1 MMTEEVPRSAVSKLE
16 TQEKQPCSLGL
27 NNGRLKTRKQRF
39 FSWGL
44 KAGENGC
51 PSVQGQFKTIRQE
64 ESLLPQ
70 PFCPI
75 QAFNW

>member
-1 MMTEEVPRSAVSKLE
+1 MMTEEVPRSVVSKLE
-16 TQEKQPCSLGL
+16 TQEKQRCGLGL
-27 NNGRLKTRKQRF
+27 NNRRLKTRKQRF

-44 KAGENGC
+44 KAGENRC
-51 PSVQGQFKTIRQE
+51 PSVQGQFKAIRQE

-75 QAFNW
+75 QAFD